1 MVTPADYAK
10 EVYGK
15 VKQAVYPDPEISK
28 LKAEIKTTKADEDFR
43 QFSYYPNKPVEK
55 PKPIKLKLSPKVTTG
70 KVDVGGKR

>member
-15 VKQAVYPDPEISK
+15 VKQTLYPDPKISEEAARNATE
-28 LKAEIKTTKADEDFR
+28 KAETDFR
-43 QFSYYPNKPVEK
+43 TFNYNKPVEK
-55 PKPIKLKLSPKVTTG
+55 PKPIKLKLSPKPVTS